1 MARCPS
7 CDCPA
12 VVPLWLGT
20 YGDMVTLLLTFFIL
34 LLSMVTFDA
43 KKLTEAEGSMKG
55 SMSLLSG
62 GIKIEPDNTRIQQ
75 QADITSDPETAE
87 EVHLIESEVLDF
99 QENVKV
105 SLGPSNVKEDGREGF
120 VLRFSGKLLFK
131 PNEYEIILAD
141 DEQFLRRLA
150 QVLAKMPAHLHID
163 IIGHTDSSEFEPSAK
178 IKTQEA
184 LSAQRA
190 ASVARILINQGLNPN
205 RLTTL
210 GAGSSSPLVPNI
222 NEENKARN
230 RRVEFRFYPLDRH
243 LHKISNILERKIE
256 RESGSV
262 SQPAI
267 KDDNSSRVYPS
278 NSDGAQYFESEPGVS
293 EKSEVREI
301 NAPQDTKNIESSKP
315 INSQTDSIES
325 ENKNSPQ
332 DSIQNAAPNAA
343 FKSTPI
349 ESSAPNPAT
358 SPTQEQIA
366 PNNLDSM
373 NFNQNNSIG
382 ADSALMPAN
391 NNNTNQDSL
400 IESENTQNLTPT
412 DSNDNALQMLK
423 ERALRLQNEV
433 QNLKRESI

>member
-1 MARCPS
+1 
-7 CDCPA
+7 
-12 VVPLWLGT
+12 
-20 YGDMVTLLLTFFIL
+20 
-34 LLSMVTFDA
+34 MVTFDA

-75 QADITSDPETAE
+75 QADITNDPETAE

-163 IIGHTDSSEFEPSAK
+163 IIGHTDSSEFEESAK

-205 RLTTL
+205 RITTL

-230 RRVEFRFYPLDRH
+230 RRVEFRFYPLDQH

-256 RESGSV
+256 REGGGV
-262 SQPAI
+262 AQPAI
-267 KDDNSSRVYPS
+267 KDDNSSRIYPS
-278 NSDGAQYFESEPGVS
+278 SSDGEQYFESEPGVRGS
-293 EKSEVREI
+293 QNSIQNEAV
-301 NAPQDTKNIESSKP
+301 IESSGANGA
-315 INSQTDSIES
+315 IESDGANQNSIES
-325 ENKNSPQ
+325 ENAPQ
-332 DSIQNAAPNAA
+332 DSMQNTAPNAA
-343 FKSTPI
+343 FKSTPV
-349 ESSAPNPAT
+349 ESSAPN
-358 SPTQEQIA
+358 STQEPEQTA
-366 PNNLDSM
+366 PSNLDSM
-373 NFNQNNSIG
+373 NKNNSMG
-382 ADSALMPAN
+382 ANSALMPSN
-391 NNNTNQDSL
+391 SDNQDSL
-400 IESENTQNLTPT
+400 IESENTQNITPT